1 VSGGDSLIPSQ
12 ATAVAAKQRRLDAA
26 FGRRFFLLLLIGL
39 VWLGPAWINLRFLYG
54 MLIWDILVLAAWGV
68 DLAGLPR
75 PGLLSLTRS
84 WNRPAALSVAAR
96 IDLTLQNQ
104 SRTTL
109 HVSLIDNVPLQLRPE
124 APALDLIVPAHGA
137 ASKSYDISPGMR
149 GNATLGSAYIRY
161 QSPFR
166 IAERWALAP
175 LKQEVCIYPNLEE
188 ARQHSV
194 YLIRSRQIEME
205 KRYARTR
212 GMGREFESLREYCDG
227 DEFRNICWSASAR
240 RGKLITRLYQAERSQ
255 TIWLVLDS
263 GRLMR
268 TKVAGLSKLD
278 YAVNA
283 ALSLGQAAMGCGDRV
298 GLLAY
303 GRSIRHRV
311 APNRGALH
319 LRKLIE
325 QLALVQEESEESDH
339 LRAASLLLSI
349 QTRRSLIVWITDLAE
364 TAMTPEVI
372 EAAGRI
378 LSRHFVIFVVIG
390 QPDLR
395 KLADKEPDMASEM
408 YLTAAA
414 QEMMHRREVLLA
426 KLRQHG
432 ALAVEVDSGN
442 ASTAVVNSYL
452 EAKERNLI

>member
-1 VSGGDSLIPSQ
+1 VSESDSLIPSPV
-12 ATAVAAKQRRLDAA
+12 TADAAKKGRLSAA
-26 FGRRFFLLLLIGL
+26 FGPRFFLLLLIGL
-39 VWLGPAWINLRFLYG
+39 VWLGPASIDLKFLYG
-54 MLIWDILVLAAWGV
+54 MLAWDLIVLAAWGV
-68 DLAGLPR
+68 DLACLPR

-84 WNRPAALSVAAR
+84 WSAPPALSVAGG
-96 IDLTLQNQ
+96 IDLTLQNR
-104 SRTTL
+104 SATAL
-109 HVSLIDNVPLQLRPE
+109 HVALVDNVPLQLRPE
-124 APALDLIVPAHGA
+124 APEVNLMVPARA
-137 ASKSYDISPGMR
+137 VASKSYEIFPGMR

-161 QSPFR
+161 QSSFR
-166 IAERWALAP
+166 IAERWAVAELG
-175 LKQEVCIYPNLEE
+175 QNVCIYPNLEE
-188 ARQHSV
+188 AREHSV
-194 YLIRSRQIEME
+194 YLIRSRQIELE

-212 GMGREFESLREYCDG
+212 GMGREFESLREYSEG

-240 RGKLITRLYQAERSQ
+240 RGKLITRLFQTERSQ

-278 YAVNA
+278 FAVNA
-283 ALSLGQAAMGCGDRV
+283 ALSLGQVAMGRGDRV

-303 GRSIRHRV
+303 GRSIGHRV
-311 APNRGALH
+311 SPNRGALH

-325 QLALVQEESEESDH
+325 QLALVREESEESDH
-339 LRAASLLLSI
+339 LQAASMLLSI

-372 EAAGRI
+372 DAAGRI
-378 LSRHFVIFVVIG
+378 LSRHVVIFVVVG

-395 KLADKEPDMASEM
+395 KLADKDPASVSQM

-414 QEMMHRREVLLA
+414 QEMLHRREVLLA
-426 KLRQHG
+426 GLRRHG
-432 ALAVEVDSGN
+432 ALAAEVDSGN
-442 ASTAVVNSYL
+442 LSTAVVNSYL